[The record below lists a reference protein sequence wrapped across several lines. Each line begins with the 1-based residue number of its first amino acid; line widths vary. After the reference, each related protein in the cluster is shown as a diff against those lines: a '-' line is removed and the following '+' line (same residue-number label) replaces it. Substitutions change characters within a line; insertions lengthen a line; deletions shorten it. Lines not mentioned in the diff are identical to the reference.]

1 MTAAYLIANFKI
13 VDGEMFQR
21 YRDNVIPL
29 LIEFGCE
36 FVVVNDNIVGS
47 EGAPYPTILILKFE
61 SMEAALKWY
70 ESPEYQPIKKLR
82 TDSTEGWAA
91 FSEEFVMPG

>member
-1 MTAAYLIANFKI
+1 
-13 VDGEMFQR
+13 MFQS
-21 YRDNVIPL
+21 YRDVVIPQ

-36 FVVVNDNIVGS
+36 FTVVNDDVERAEGS
-47 EGAPYPTILILKFE
+47 PDPTIVILKFE
-61 SMEAALKWY
+61 SMDALKKWY

-82 TDSTEGWAA
+82 TNSTEGWVA